1 MILHEHTW
9 RSDTT
14 SHTLCCI
21 HPWPGIK
28 MELIL
33 RVVDWETLSSTD
45 FQPLESAI
53 QSCSFQ
59 KSRQAPPGKQI
70 QELLALH
77 VRLGGLGLRNPIT
90 MAKEQHNAS
99 KLICAQLV
107 D

>member
-1 MILHEHTW
+1 
-9 RSDTT
+9 
-14 SHTLCCI
+14 
-21 HPWPGIK
+21 